1 MYKLADFL
9 RIVAPL
15 AAAAFWMTS
24 SPAQAQTA
32 GAPAQRTT
40 AAQPPTASAQ
50 SPKDSKTGPGKFA
63 RIGRAATQD
72 EVRAWDI
79 DVRPDFLGLPK
90 GSGSVAQGQDIW
102 EAKCASCHGTFGESN
117 EVFTPIVGGTT
128 AEDIA
133 TGRVASLTDT
143 KQPQR
148 TTLMKVATLSS
159 LFDYIQRAMPWN
171 SPRSLTPDETYAVLA
186 YILSLAEI
194 VDDDFTMND
203 GNIAQVQQ
211 RMPNRNGMTI
221 DHGLWNARGSPDVK
235 VTLCM
240 EQCTNSVEILSSL
253 PDYARNAHGNLAE
266 QNRIFGPYRGSD
278 TTAPRLTALPG
289 AGYGAAS
296 VMVATPNSAQAIAL
310 DMFRKNNCNACHS
323 PTGKL
328 VGPALAEIARKYK
341 DQPQAT
347 DTLVKKVRQGGS
359 GVWGV
364 IPMPSHEH
372 LPEEDV
378 KTIVT
383 WIIKSQ

>member
-1 MYKLADFL
+1 MFRLADLL
-9 RIVAPL
+9 RVAAPM
-15 AAAAFWMTS
+15 AAAAFWVLS
-24 SPAQAQTA
+24 SPVHAQTA
-32 GAPAQRTT
+32 GASTQAATS
-40 AAQPPTASAQ
+40 AQPSAV
-50 SPKDSKTGPGKFA
+50 SAPPAKDSKTGPGKFA
-63 RIGRAATQD
+63 RIGRAATDD

-102 EAKCASCHGTFGESN
+102 EAKCASCHGAFGESN

-128 AEDIA
+128 ADDIR

-171 SPRSLTPDETYAVLA
+171 APRSLTPDETYAVLA
-186 YILSLAEI
+186 FILSLAEI
-194 VDDDFTMND
+194 VDDDFTLND

-221 DHGLWNARGSPDVK
+221 DHGLWNARGSPDVMVK
-235 VTLCM
+235 ACM
-240 EQCTNSVEILSSL
+240 EKCADSVEILSVL
-253 PDYARNAHGNLAE
+253 PDYARNAHGNLSE

-278 TTAPRLTALPG
+278 TTAAPLTVLPG

-296 VMVATPNSAQAIAL
+296 VMVATPTSAQAMAQ

-341 DQPQAT
+341 DQPQAIDRLT
-347 DTLVKKVRQGGS
+347 KKVRQGGA

-364 IPMPSHEH
+364 IPMPTHEH
-372 LPEEDV
+372 VPEDDV

-383 WIIKSQ
+383 WIIKSN

>member
-1 MYKLADFL
+1 MCRLAKRL
-9 RIVAPL
+9 RRSFALVGL
-15 AAAAFWMTS
+15 AFWS
-24 SPAQAQTA
+24 STAPAQTQHPGALAFA
-32 GAPAQRTT
+32 GAPAQLSSVTST
-40 AAQPPTASAQ
+40 V
-50 SPKDSKTGPGKFA
+50 PGKFA
-63 RIGRAATQD
+63 GIGRAATEE

-79 DVRPDFLGLPK
+79 DVRPDFKGLPK
-90 GSGSVAQGQDIW
+90 GSGTVAHGQEIW

-117 EVFTPIVGGTT
+117 EVFTPIAGGTT
-128 AEDIA
+128 ADDIR
-133 TGRVASLTDT
+133 TGRVASLVDT

-194 VDDDFTMND
+194 VDDDFTMSD
-203 GNIAQVQQ
+203 RNIAAVQQ
-211 RMPNRNGMTI
+211 RMPNRNGMTV

-235 VTLCM
+235 ALACM
-240 EQCTNSVEILSSL
+240 ENCAYSIAIVSFL

-278 TTAPRLTALPG
+278 TTAPRLAALPG
-289 AGYGAAS
+289 LEYGSAS
-296 VMVATPNSAQAIAL
+296 AMVAAPTSAQALAL
-310 DMFRKNNCNACHS
+310 DLFRKNNCNACHS

-341 DQPQAT
+341 GQPEAI
-347 DTLVKKVRQGGS
+347 DNLVKKVRQGGS

-364 IPMPSHEH
+364 IPMPTHDH
-372 LPEEDV
+372 VPEDDV

-383 WIIKSQ
+383 WVVMSH